1 MALIKNTISKS
12 LGDLQIYIKCD
23 ILLLSYV
30 GGGVM
35 RFDTDSIIQ
44 TKRALYGGHIVSF
57 QTQEEMVEE
66 MAKIVTAERR
76 ANLLFWRATAMDD
89 PKESKEWEEKL
100 RTELEPY
107 YEAVRAELE
116 RQVKACEKLPFYR
129 RHIVQISAQEYPKA
143 IEAGLRATESDLEP
157 VNTFPVNV
165 HIFLDVKKNQAR
177 GHTDSGH
184 TVSR

>member
-1 MALIKNTISKS
+1 M
-12 LGDLQIYIKCD
+12 
-23 ILLLSYV
+23 LSYV
-30 GGGVM
+30 GGGLM

-44 TKRALYGGHIVSF
+44 TRRALYGGNIISF

-76 ANLLFWRATAMDD
+76 SNLLFWQATAMDD
-89 PKESKEWEEKL
+89 QTEREEWEEKL
-100 RTELEPY
+100 RTELEPF

-129 RHIVQISAQEYPKA
+129 RHIVQISAQEYPQV
-143 IEAGLRATESDLEP
+143 IEAGLRAIKSDLEP

-165 HIFLDVKKNQAR
+165 HIFLNVKKNQAR
-177 GHTDSGH
+177 GHTEPGH
-184 TVSR
+184 TVRRATWH

>member
-1 MALIKNTISKS
+1 MASKVALIKNTISKS

-44 TKRALYGGHIVSF
+44 TKRALNRGDVVPF
-57 QTQEEMVEE
+57 TTQEEMVTEV
-66 MAKIVTAERR
+66 AKQLTVEHKDH
-76 ANLLFWRATAMDD
+76 LEFWMATAMDE
-89 PKESKEWEEKL
+89 PMESKQWQEKL

-116 RQVKACEKLPFYR
+116 SQVKACEQLPFYR
-129 RHIVQISAQEYPKA
+129 KHIVEINSKKKPEVIS
-143 IEAGLRATESDLEP
+143 AGLRAIGSDVSP
-157 VNTFPVNV
+157 SSTFPINV
-165 HIFLDVKKNQAR
+165 RIILDVRKNQVR
-177 GHTDSGH
+177 KYIYP
-184 TVSR
+184 